1 MRKILLP
8 FLCLA
13 LAACQSD
20 DEFDRASAP
29 ASTQPSPIRPLRI
42 DWYGY
47 ECFQFTSALGLK
59 ILVNPYRESAFSGR
73 IPDVKPEVVLMTSDE
88 PAFNNDEAYSNTPVT
103 YRGPI
108 ANGLN
113 NAAGIR
119 IRGIPT
125 VKDESSGTERVNLV
139 FSWTMD
145 GLRIC
150 FAGNLRRP
158 LTSYELGQL
167 GKVDVLFLP
176 VGVPAGLT
184 DSDREAIIRQ
194 LNPHII
200 IPMGPS
206 GSVSSANFGGFNSYR
221 LNGSSVFLTRE
232 NLLMEPTTLILS
244 AP

>member
-1 MRKILLP
+1 MRKTLLP
-8 FLCLA
+8 ILCLA

-20 DEFDRASAP
+20 EEFYRSSEP
-29 ASTQPSPIRPLRI
+29 ASDQPSPIRPLRV

-47 ECFQFTSALGLK
+47 QCFQFTSALGLK

-73 IPDVKPEVVLMTSDE
+73 LPALKPDVVLMTSDE
-88 PAFNNDEAYSNTPVT
+88 PAFNNEDAYANTPVT

-119 IRGIPT
+119 IRGIAT

-139 FSWTMD
+139 FAWTMD

-176 VGVPAGLT
+176 VGIPAGLT
-184 DSDREAIIRQ
+184 EGDRTEIIRQ
-194 LNPHII
+194 LNPRII
-200 IPMGPS
+200 IPMGPA
-206 GSVSSANFGGFNSYR
+206 GSVSSASFAGFNSYR
-221 LNGSSVFLTRE
+221 LNGSSVFLTKD